1 MAMKNN
7 PLSDVFGFVQKA
19 ATDAVNATGS
29 IAESVKDGI
38 VSAANSV
45 GSVVNDAANK
55 VSNQT
60 VKIADLNGDGKLDQ
74 EDIMIALGSIYTKA
88 IDGIPG
94 VSKPIETFS
103 ADYLKT
109 HQMKKLRQE
118 DYRR

>member
-74 EDIMIALGSIYTKA
+74 EDSVKTPDRSRSRPKGTANKPA
-88 IDGIPG
+88 ISEPKEGKRLP
-94 VSKPIETFS
+94 S
-103 ADYLKT
+103 
-109 HQMKKLRQE
+109 
-118 DYRR
+118 